1 MDPKGQIQQCQIL
14 NSHHSSY
21 VDDQEICSRQGSHSN
36 NDSDSSFS
44 LAEQEQECKKLLIQ
58 SSNEQEMTKRR
69 RGKHGLKYA
78 KITNDQREGL
88 IKQVTSTGCTIKS
101 AAQLLGINFS
111 TAKAIMQI
119 FKKEGRSCKKVIR
132 KNKKRQS
139 QMFKR
144 HQVVTKDQ
152 SLEEENEQKNQ
163 IDKIAQQMIQQPISV
178 LEDKNKQQLLIIQQ
192 LTNQN
197 LIYQGQVSNIFQE
210 NVVLTQ
216 NPLVPFFV

>member
-1 MDPKGQIQQCQIL
+1 
-14 NSHHSSY
+14 
-21 VDDQEICSRQGSHSN
+21 
-36 NDSDSSFS
+36 
-44 LAEQEQECKKLLIQ
+44 
-58 SSNEQEMTKRR
+58 MTKRR